1 MEEDKVAYGP
11 KSLMDQ
17 LSDNDNQH
25 IGEVE
30 RVIDDYLESHFEG
43 DSTKVVVLTTVSKKA
58 ANTIMRWY
66 KSAGWSS
73 ESYISPL
80 AEDRGWIFTFIP

>member
-1 MEEDKVAYGP
+1 
-11 KSLMDQ
+11 MDQ

-66 KSAGWSS
+66 KSAGLSS

-80 AEDRGWIFTFIP
+80 EEDRGWIFTFIP